1 MRPAAAAGPD
11 GTRAGPEVPNLSGGP
26 RIVRRV
32 TSEVRLRPVRDED
45 LPAFFAHEQDP
56 QANWMAAF
64 GPKDPADRAAFDAHW
79 ARIRSDPRIVNRT
92 VTVDGTV
99 VGRVAAFPVGERT
112 EVSYWIDS
120 AHWGR
125 GHATAALAALL
136 RELPQRPVHARAAK
150 DNAASLAVL
159 RKCGFVV
166 VGEDSGYAAGRG
178 AEVEEYVLELPA
190 EATDQGDH

>member
-1 MRPAAAAGPD
+1 M
-11 GTRAGPEVPNLSGGP
+11 
-26 RIVRRV
+26 
-32 TSEVRLRPVRDED
+32 TSQVRLRPVRDDD
-45 LPAFFAHEQDP
+45 LPLFFAHEQDP

-79 ARIRSDPRIVNRT
+79 ARIRADERIVNRT
-92 VTVDGTV
+92 IVADGEV
-99 VGRVAAFPVGERT
+99 VGHVAAFPVGERT
-112 EVSYWIDS
+112 EVSYWIDP
-120 AHWGR
+120 ARWGR
-125 GHATAALAALL
+125 GHATAGLTALL

-178 AEVEEYVLELPA
+178 REVAEWVLELPA
-190 EATDQGDH
+190 DSADQRDH

>member
-1 MRPAAAAGPD
+1 MRPAPAAGPD
-11 GTRAGPEVPNLSGGP
+11 GTLAGPEVPNLSVGP

-32 TSEVRLRPVRDED
+32 NTEVRLRPVRDED

-79 ARIRSDPRIVNRT
+79 ARIRADPRIVNRT
-92 VTVDGTV
+92 VTVDGAV

-136 RELPQRPVHARAAK
+136 REVPQRPVHARAAK

-166 VGEDSGYAAGRG
+166 IGEDSGYAASRG
-178 AEVEEYVLELPA
+178 AEVEEYVLVLPA
-190 EATDQGDH
+190 EATDQGGH

>member
-1 MRPAAAAGPD
+1 M
-11 GTRAGPEVPNLSGGP
+11 
-26 RIVRRV
+26 
-32 TSEVRLRPVRDED
+32 TSEVRLRPVRDDD
-45 LPAFFAHEQDP
+45 LPLFFAFEQDP

-79 ARIRSDPRIVNRT
+79 ARIRADERIVNRT
-92 VTVDGTV
+92 VTVDGAV
-99 VGRVAAFPVGERT
+99 VGHVAAFPVGERT

-120 AHWGR
+120 ARWGR

-159 RKCGFVV
+159 GKCGFVV
-166 VGEDSGYAAGRG
+166 IGEDSGYANGRG
-178 AEVEEYVLELPA
+178 KEVEEYVLELPA
-190 EATDQGDH
+190 GAPEGSDH

>member
-1 MRPAAAAGPD
+1 M
-11 GTRAGPEVPNLSGGP
+11 
-26 RIVRRV
+26 

-56 QANWMAAF
+56 QATWMAAF

-79 ARIRSDPRIVNRT
+79 ARIRADPRIVLRT
-92 VTVDGTV
+92 VTAGGEV

-112 EVSYWIDS
+112 EVSYWIDP
-120 AHWGR
+120 ARWGR

-136 RELPQRPVHARAAK
+136 RELPRGPVHARAAK

-166 VGEDSGYAAGRG
+166 VGEDSGYAESRG
-178 AEVEEYVLELPA
+178 AEVEEYLLELPA
-190 EATDQGDH
+190 APADQGDH

>member
-1 MRPAAAAGPD
+1 M
-11 GTRAGPEVPNLSGGP
+11 
-26 RIVRRV
+26 
-32 TSEVRLRPVRDED
+32 TSEVRLRAVRDDD

-79 ARIRSDPRIVNRT
+79 ARIRADPGIHPRT
-92 VTVDGTV
+92 VTVGGEV
-99 VGRVAAFPVGERT
+99 VGRVVAFPVGKRT
-112 EVSYWIDS
+112 EVSYWIDPGR
-120 AHWGR
+120 WGR

-136 RELPQRPVHARAAK
+136 RELPQRPVQARAAK

-166 VGEDSGYAAGRG
+166 VGEDSGYAESRR

-190 EATDQGDH
+190 WSVAQASD